1 MMMMNVLSQRIL
13 SSLTTI
19 PVGIHGWYP
28 IVSITAATTV
38 AAGAVSI
45 ATGFLQPIND
55 FSPPRLESSWR
66 PVSAFVVPGLLEET
80 LWRAALLPTPVAPT
94 TLSTIVQHASS
105 ISTIPSST
113 LTLYKIALS
122 VLVIHVCSHPVFSAA
137 VYPRGKEVFGDP
149 RFLCLTT
156 IVLGGTT
163 LSYLVSGGSVWAAAF
178 THGVPVALWRDFF
191 GGEQAL
197 QKGMKKV
204 DISF

>member
-1 MMMMNVLSQRIL
+1 MNVLSQRVF

-19 PVGIHGWYP
+19 PVGVHGWYP

-38 AAGAVSI
+38 AAGVVSI
-45 ATGFLQPIND
+45 ATGFIQPIND
-55 FSPPRLESSWR
+55 FSPPKLESSWR
-66 PVSAFVVPGLLEET
+66 PLSAFIVPGLLEET
-80 LWRAALLPTPVAPT
+80 LWRAALLPTPAAPT
-94 TLSTIVQHASS
+94 TLSTIVQHATS
-105 ISTIPSST
+105 ISTIPPST

-149 RFLCLTT
+149 RFLVLAT
-156 IVLGGTT
+156 IVLGGST
-163 LSYLVSGGSVWAAAF
+163 LSYIVSGSVWAAAF

-197 QKGMKKV
+197 QKGMKR
-204 DISF
+204 